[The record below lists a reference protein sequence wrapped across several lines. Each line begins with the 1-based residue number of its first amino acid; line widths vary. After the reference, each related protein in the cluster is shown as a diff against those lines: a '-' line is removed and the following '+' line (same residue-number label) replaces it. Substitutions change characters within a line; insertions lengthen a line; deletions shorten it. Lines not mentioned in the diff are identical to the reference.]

1 MSYFLD
7 GIPNCSLDICVFNNT
22 DEHGGHYAKK

>member
-7 GIPNCSLDICVFNNT
+7 GIPNCSLDICVFNT